1 MALNYQN
8 YASLGVNLNRQLSG
22 PLDISTVF
30 NSQVDLTY
38 YLTGGTGDKA
48 GVSEYWAS
56 LPATYPYAGQIVALA
71 TDAGVSVLVIKESAS
86 GFVTEPISAETAVD
100 GEVITYNADKE
111 LTLVG
116 FADAAAGARLQ
127 KTATGGVEWV
137 VPGSDGTMTDV
148 QVQQAINDLNRD
160 VTSLGTNLRAV
171 EDIVGK
177 QSTEEGVASSGL
189 IGRVEA
195 LETQDGVL
203 TSEIGTLKTSLTNV
217 YTKKQTDNAIAAA
230 IAAVDHLSREIV
242 ETLPENANANK
253 NVIYMV
259 RREGGI
265 GQDVYNEYMYIN
277 GAWEIIGDTSVD
289 LTDYAKKEDILV
301 KSVSSDFTV
310 TEAGQLTLNAAA
322 APEINGSNISNI
334 AIANVVGLQ
343 DALNSKVAAEEGKS
357 LISETLITKVE
368 NLAEIKSVSG
378 EFTLTNGELSVSAI
392 AAAKITGL
400 PAALA
405 EIETLKGAQSSY
417 VKSVS
422 VNGTALELSAEQGVN
437 IPVATD
443 SVLGVVKSAS
453 GDNKV
458 AVAADGT
465 MSVASVN
472 ITSLSQNEG
481 EWLEINGGGADLNTW
496 N

>member
-38 YLTGGTGDKA
+38 YLTGGTGNKT

-71 TDAGVSVLVIKESAS
+71 TDAGVSVLVIKESES
-86 GFVTEPISAETAVD
+86 GFITEPISAETAVD
-100 GEVITYNADKE
+100 GEVIIYNADKE
-111 LTLVG
+111 LTLAG
-116 FADAAAGARLQ
+116 YADATTGARLQ
-127 KTATGGVEWV
+127 KSATGVEWV
-137 VPGSDGTMTDV
+137 VPGSDGTMTEAE
-148 QVQQAINDLNRD
+148 VQQAISDLNRD
-160 VTSLGTNLRAV
+160 VTNLGGKLNAV

-177 QSTEEGVASSGL
+177 ESTGEGVPSAGL
-189 IGRVEA
+189 IARVEA
-195 LETQDGVL
+195 LEAQDGVL
-203 TSEIGTLKTSLTNV
+203 AGEIDALDAKLTNV
-217 YTKKQTDNAIAAA
+217 YTKTETNSAIAAA

-242 ETLPENANANK
+242 ETLPENAND

-259 RREGGI
+259 RREGGA

-277 GAWEIIGDTSVD
+277 GTWEIIGDTSVD
-289 LTDYAKKEDILV
+289 LTGYAKKEDILV

-310 TEAGQLTLNAAA
+310 TEDGQLTFNAAA
-322 APEINGSNISNI
+322 APEIDGSKISNI
-334 AIANVVGLQ
+334 AISNVTGLQ
-343 DALNSKVAAEEGKS
+343 DALNSKVTSEEGKS

-368 NLAEIKSVSG
+368 NLAEIKNVSG
-378 EFTLTNGELSVSAI
+378 EFTLTNGELSVNAI

-400 PAALA
+400 PAALT
-405 EIETLKGAQSSY
+405 EIENLKGAQSSY

-422 VNGTALELSAEQGVN
+422 VNGTVLELSGEQGVN
-437 IPVATD
+437 IPVATN

-458 AVAADGT
+458 TVATDGT
-465 MSVASVN
+465 MSVAAVN

-481 EWLEINGGGADLNTW
+481 EWLEINGGGADLNAW

>member
-38 YLTGGTGDKA
+38 YLTGGTGDKT

-116 FADAAAGARLQ
+116 FADAATGARLQ
-127 KTATGGVEWV
+127 KTATGVEWV
-137 VPGSDGTMTDV
+137 VPGSDGTMTDA

-160 VTSLGTNLRAV
+160 VTNLGTDLSDV
-171 EDIVGK
+171 KDIIGK
-177 QSTEEGVASSGL
+177 ESTGEGVASTGL
-189 IGRVEA
+189 IARVEA
-195 LETQDGVL
+195 LEAQDGVL
-203 TSEIGTLKTSLTNV
+203 AGEIDALETSLTNV
-217 YTKKQTDNAIAAA
+217 YTKTETDSAIAKA

-259 RREGGI
+259 RREDGT

-277 GAWEIIGDTSVD
+277 EAWEIIGDTSVD
-289 LTDYAKKEDILV
+289 LTGYAKTEDILV
-301 KSVSSDFTV
+301 KSVSPDFTV
-310 TEAGQLTLNAAA
+310 TEAGQLTLNANA
-322 APEINGSNISNI
+322 APEIDGSKISNI
-334 AIANVVGLQ
+334 AISNVVGLQ
-343 DALNSKVAAEEGKS
+343 TALDSKVAAEEGKS

-368 NLAEIKSVSG
+368 NLAEIKRVSG
-378 EFTLTNGELSVSAI
+378 EFALTDGELSVNAI
-392 AAAKITGL
+392 AADKITGL
-400 PAALA
+400 PAALT
-405 EIETLKGAQSSY
+405 EIENLKGAQSSY
-417 VKSVS
+417 VKSVAI
-422 VNGTALELSAEQGVN
+422 NGTALTLSAEQGVN

-458 AVAADGT
+458 TVAADGT

-472 ITSLSQNEG
+472 ITSLTQNEG
-481 EWLEINGGGADLNTW
+481 EWLELNGGGADLNSW

>member
-71 TDAGVSVLVIKESAS
+71 TDAGVSVLVIKEGAS

-116 FADAAAGARLQ
+116 FADAATGARLQ
-127 KTATGGVEWV
+127 KTATGVEWV

-160 VTSLGTNLRAV
+160 VTNLGKDLDAV
-171 EDIVGK
+171 ETIVGK
-177 QSTEEGVASSGL
+177 ESTGEGVASTGL
-189 IGRVEA
+189 IARVEA
-195 LETQDGVL
+195 LEAQDGVL
-203 TSEIGTLKTSLTNV
+203 AGEINALETGLSNV
-217 YTKKQTDNAIAAA
+217 YTKTETNSAIAAA

-242 ETLPENANANK
+242 EALPENANK

-259 RREGGI
+259 PREGGT

-289 LTDYAKKEDILV
+289 LTGYAKKEDILV

-310 TEAGQLTLNAAA
+310 TGDGQLTFKAGA

-334 AIANVVGLQ
+334 AISNVDGLEA
-343 DALNSKVAAEEGKS
+343 ALNSKVAAEEGKS
-357 LISETLITKVE
+357 LVSNTLITKLE
-368 NLAEIKSVSG
+368 NLAEIKSVST
-378 EFTLTNGELSVSAI
+378 EFTLTNGELSVNAI
-392 AAAKITGL
+392 AADKITGL
-400 PAALA
+400 PAALTD
-405 EIETLKGAQSSY
+405 IETLKGAQSSY
-417 VKSVS
+417 VKSVAI
-422 VNGTALELSAEQGVN
+422 NGTALTLSAEQGVN

-458 AVAADGT
+458 TVAADGT

>member
-38 YLTGGTGDKA
+38 YLTGGTGDKT

-71 TDAGVSVLVIKESAS
+71 TDAGVSVLVIKEGAS

-116 FADAAAGARLQ
+116 FADAATGARLQ
-127 KTATGGVEWV
+127 KTATGVEWV

-160 VTSLGTNLRAV
+160 VTNLGKDLDAV
-171 EDIVGK
+171 ETIVGK
-177 QSTEEGVASSGL
+177 ESTGEGVASTGL
-189 IGRVEA
+189 IARVEA
-195 LETQDGVL
+195 LEAQDGVL
-203 TSEIGTLKTSLTNV
+203 AGEIDALGTSLSNV
-217 YTKKQTDNAIAAA
+217 YTKTETNNAIAKA
-230 IAAVDHLSREIV
+230 IAEVDHLSREIV
-242 ETLPENANANK
+242 EILPENANA

-259 RREGGI
+259 RREGGT

-289 LTDYAKKEDILV
+289 LTGYAKTEDILV

-310 TEAGQLTLNAAA
+310 TGDGQLTFKAGA
-322 APEINGSNISNI
+322 APEIDGSNISNI
-334 AIANVVGLQ
+334 AISNVDGLEA
-343 DALNSKVAAEEGKS
+343 ALNSKVAAEEGKS
-357 LISETLITKVE
+357 LVSNTLITKLE
-368 NLAEIKSVSG
+368 NLAEIKSVSS

-400 PAALA
+400 PDALTD
-405 EIETLKGAQSSY
+405 IETLKGAQSSY
-417 VKSVS
+417 VKSVAI
-422 VNGTALELSAEQGVN
+422 NGTALTLSAEQGVN

-481 EWLEINGGGADLNTW
+481 EWLEINGGGADLNAW

>member
-38 YLTGGTGDKA
+38 YLTGGTGDKS

-71 TDAGVSVLVIKESAS
+71 TDAGVSVLVIKESES

-116 FADAAAGARLQ
+116 FANAATGARLQ
-127 KTATGGVEWV
+127 KTATGVAWV
-137 VPGSDGTMTDV
+137 SPTDGGGMTDEDV
-148 QVQQAINDLNRD
+148 KNSITRLTQD
-160 VTSLGTNLRAV
+160 VTDLGTNLGAV
-171 EDIVGK
+171 KETIGEK
-177 QSTEEGVASSGL
+177 STVEGVASTGL

-195 LETQDGVL
+195 LEAQDGVL
-203 TSEIGTLKTSLTNV
+203 AGEIDALETSLTNV
-217 YTKKQTDNAIAAA
+217 YTKTETDSAIATA

-242 ETLPENANANK
+242 ETLPENANEK
-253 NVIYMV
+253 VIYMV
-259 RREGGI
+259 LRGGGT

-289 LTDYAKKEDILV
+289 LTGYAKTEDILV

-310 TEAGQLTLNAAA
+310 TGDGQLTLNAAA
-322 APEINGSNISNI
+322 APEIDGSKISNI
-334 AIANVVGLQ
+334 AISNVVGLQ
-343 DALNSKVAAEEGKS
+343 TALDSKVAAEEGKS

-368 NLAEIKSVSG
+368 NLEEIKSVST

-392 AAAKITGL
+392 AADKITDL

-405 EIETLKGAQSSY
+405 DIATLKGAQSSY

-422 VNGTALELSAEQGVN
+422 VNGTALELSGEQGIN

-458 AVAADGT
+458 AVATDGT
-465 MSVASVN
+465 MSVTSVN

-481 EWLEINGGGADLNTW
+481 EWLEINGGGANLNAW

>member
-38 YLTGGTGDKA
+38 YLTGGTGDKT
-48 GVSEYWAS
+48 GVSEYWTS

-71 TDAGVSVLVIKESAS
+71 TDAGVSVLVIKEGAS

-116 FADAAAGARLQ
+116 FADAATGARLQ
-127 KTATGGVEWV
+127 KTATGIEWV
-137 VPGSDGTMTDV
+137 APGSGGTMTDEDV
-148 QVQQAINDLNRD
+148 KNSITRLTQD
-160 VTSLGTNLRAV
+160 VTNLGTNLDAV

-177 QSTEEGVASSGL
+177 KSTGEGVASTGL
-189 IGRVEA
+189 IGSVEA
-195 LETQDGVL
+195 LEAQDGVL
-203 TSEIGTLKTSLTNV
+203 AGEINALETGLSNV
-217 YTKKQTDNAIAAA
+217 YTKKDTDNAIAAA

-242 ETLPENANANK
+242 EALPENANE

-259 RREGGI
+259 RREGGT

-277 GAWEIIGDTSVD
+277 GTWEIIGDTSVD
-289 LTDYAKKEDILV
+289 LTDYAKTEDILV
-301 KSVSSDFTV
+301 KSVSADFTV
-310 TEAGQLTLNAAA
+310 TEVGQLTLKADA
-322 APEINGSNISNI
+322 APKIDGSNISNI
-334 AIANVVGLQ
+334 AISNVVDLQ
-343 DALNSKVAAEEGKS
+343 TALDSKVAAEEGKS

-378 EFTLTNGELSVSAI
+378 EFTLTNGELGVNAI
-392 AAAKITGL
+392 AADKITGL
-400 PAALA
+400 PAALTD
-405 EIETLKGAQSSY
+405 IEDLKGAQSSY

-422 VNGTALELSAEQGVN
+422 VNGTALEPSAEQGVN

-458 AVAADGT
+458 AVATDGT
-465 MSVASVN
+465 MSVATVN

-481 EWLEINGGGADLNTW
+481 EWLEINGGGADLNAW

>member
-100 GEVITYNADKE
+100 GKVIAYNADKE

-116 FADAAAGARLQ
+116 FADAATGARLQ
-127 KTATGGVEWV
+127 KSATGVEWV
-137 VPGSDGTMTDV
+137 VPGSDGTMTDAE
-148 QVQQAINDLNRD
+148 VQQAINDLTQD
-160 VTSLGTNLRAV
+160 VTNLGTNLDAV
-171 EDIVGK
+171 E
-177 QSTEEGVASSGL
+177 
-189 IGRVEA
+189 
-195 LETQDGVL
+195 
-203 TSEIGTLKTSLTNV
+203 TSLTNV
-217 YTKKQTDNAIAAA
+217 YTKTETDSAIATA

-259 RREGGI
+259 RREDGT

-289 LTDYAKKEDILV
+289 LTGYAKTEDILV

-310 TEAGQLTLNAAA
+310 TGDGQLTFKAGA
-322 APEINGSNISNI
+322 APEINGSKISNI
-334 AIANVVGLQ
+334 AISNVTGLQ
-343 DALNSKVAAEEGKS
+343 TALNSKVAAEEGKS
-357 LISETLITKVE
+357 LVSNTLITKLE
-368 NLAEIKSVSG
+368 NLAEIKRVSG
-378 EFTLTNGELSVSAI
+378 EFALTDGELSVNAI
-392 AAAKITGL
+392 AADKITGL
-400 PAALA
+400 PAALTD
-405 EIETLKGAQSSY
+405 IETLKGAQSSY
-417 VKSVS
+417 VKSVAI
-422 VNGTALELSAEQGVN
+422 NGTALTLSAEQGIN

-472 ITSLSQNEG
+472 ITSLNQNEG
-481 EWLEINGGGADLNTW
+481 EWLEINGGGADLNAW

>member
-100 GEVITYNADKE
+100 GKVIAYNADKE

-116 FADAAAGARLQ
+116 FANAATGARLQ
-127 KTATGGVEWV
+127 KSATGVEWV
-137 VPGSDGTMTDV
+137 VPGSDGTMTDAE
-148 QVQQAINDLNRD
+148 VQQAINDLTQD
-160 VTSLGTNLRAV
+160 VTNLGTNLDAV
-171 EDIVGK
+171 E
-177 QSTEEGVASSGL
+177 
-189 IGRVEA
+189 
-195 LETQDGVL
+195 
-203 TSEIGTLKTSLTNV
+203 TSLTNV
-217 YTKKQTDNAIAAA
+217 YTKTETDSAIATA

-259 RREGGI
+259 RREDGT

-289 LTDYAKKEDILV
+289 LTGYAKTEDILV

-310 TEAGQLTLNAAA
+310 TGDGQLTFKAGA
-322 APEINGSNISNI
+322 APEIDGSKISNI
-334 AIANVVGLQ
+334 AISNVAGLQ

-357 LISETLITKVE
+357 LVSNTLITKLG

-378 EFTLTNGELSVSAI
+378 EFALTDGELSVNAI

-400 PAALA
+400 PAALTD
-405 EIETLKGAQSSY
+405 IETLKGAQSSY
-417 VKSVS
+417 VKSVAI
-422 VNGTALELSAEQGVN
+422 NGTALTLSAEQGVN

-458 AVAADGT
+458 NVAADGT

-481 EWLEINGGGADLNTW
+481 EWLEINGGGADLSTW

>member
-38 YLTGGTGDKA
+38 YLTGGTGDKT

-71 TDAGVSVLVIKESAS
+71 TDAGVSVLVIKEGAS

-116 FADAAAGARLQ
+116 FADAATGARLQ
-127 KTATGGVEWV
+127 KTATGVEWV

-160 VTSLGTNLRAV
+160 VTNLGKDLDAV
-171 EDIVGK
+171 ETIVGK
-177 QSTEEGVASSGL
+177 ESTGEGVASTGL
-189 IGRVEA
+189 IARVEA
-195 LETQDGVL
+195 LEAQDGVL
-203 TSEIGTLKTSLTNV
+203 AGEINALETGLSNV
-217 YTKKQTDNAIAAA
+217 YTKTETNSAIAAA
-230 IAAVDHLSREIV
+230 IAAVDHLSRKIV
-242 ETLPENANANK
+242 GTLPENANE

-259 RREGGI
+259 LREGGT

-289 LTDYAKKEDILV
+289 LTGYAKTEDILV
-301 KSVSSDFTV
+301 KSVSADFTV
-310 TEAGQLTLNAAA
+310 TEVGQLTLNADA
-322 APEINGSNISNI
+322 APEINGSKISNI
-334 AIANVVGLQ
+334 AISNVVGLQ
-343 DALNSKVAAEEGKS
+343 AALNSKVAAEEGKS

-378 EFTLTNGELSVSAI
+378 EFTLTNGELSVNAI
-392 AAAKITGL
+392 AADKITGL
-400 PAALA
+400 PAALT
-405 EIETLKGAQSSY
+405 EIENLKGAQSSY
-417 VKSVS
+417 VKSVAI
-422 VNGTALELSAEQGVN
+422 NGTALTLSAEQGVN

-481 EWLEINGGGADLNTW
+481 EWLEINGGGADLSTW

>member
-100 GEVITYNADKE
+100 GKVITYNADKE

-116 FADAAAGARLQ
+116 FAGAATGARLQ
-127 KTATGGVEWV
+127 KSATGVEWV
-137 VPGSDGTMTDV
+137 VPGSDGTMTEAE
-148 QVQQAINDLNRD
+148 VQQAINDLNRD
-160 VTSLGTNLRAV
+160 VTNLGKDLDAV
-171 EDIVGK
+171 EEIVGK
-177 QSTEEGVASSGL
+177 KSTGEGVASTGL
-189 IGRVEA
+189 IRRVEA

-203 TSEIGTLKTSLTNV
+203 AGEIDALETSLTNV
-217 YTKKQTDNAIAAA
+217 YTKTETDSAIAAA

-242 ETLPENANANK
+242 ETLPENANANR

-259 RREGGI
+259 RREDGT

-289 LTDYAKKEDILV
+289 LTGYAKTEDILV

-310 TEAGQLTLNAAA
+310 TGDGQLTFKAGA

-334 AIANVVGLQ
+334 AITNVVGLQ

-357 LISETLITKVE
+357 LVSNTLITKLG

-378 EFTLTNGELSVSAI
+378 EFALTDGELSVNAI

-405 EIETLKGAQSSY
+405 DVETLKGAQSSY

-422 VNGTALELSAEQGVN
+422 VNGTALELSGEQGVN

-443 SVLGVVKSAS
+443 SVLGVVKSTS

-481 EWLEINGGGADLNTW
+481 EWLEINGGGADLTAW

>member
-38 YLTGGTGDKA
+38 YLTGGTGDKT
-48 GVSEYWAS
+48 GVSEYWTS

-116 FADAAAGARLQ
+116 YAEAATGARLQ
-127 KTATGGVEWV
+127 KTATGVKWV
-137 VPGSDGTMTDV
+137 VPGSDGTMTDAE
-148 QVQQAINDLNRD
+148 VQQAINDLNRD
-160 VTSLGTNLRAV
+160 VTNLGTNLDAV
-171 EDIVGK
+171 EKIVGK
-177 QSTEEGVASSGL
+177 ESTGEGVASTGL
-189 IGRVEA
+189 IARVEA
-195 LETQDGVL
+195 LEAQDGVL
-203 TSEIGTLKTSLTNV
+203 AGEIDALETSLTNV
-217 YTKKQTDNAIAAA
+217 YTKTETDSAIATA

-242 ETLPENANANK
+242 ETLPENANE

-259 RREGGI
+259 RREGGA

-277 GAWEIIGDTSVD
+277 GTWETIGDTSVD
-289 LTDYAKKEDILV
+289 LTGYAKKEDILV
-301 KSVSSDFTV
+301 KSVSPDFTV
-310 TEAGQLTLNAAA
+310 TEAGQLTLKADA

-334 AIANVVGLQ
+334 AITNVVGLQ

-357 LISETLITKVE
+357 LVSNTLITKLG

-378 EFTLTNGELSVSAI
+378 EFALTDGELSVNAI

-400 PAALA
+400 PAALTD
-405 EIETLKGAQSSY
+405 IETLKGAQSSY
-417 VKSVS
+417 VKSVAI
-422 VNGTALELSAEQGVN
+422 NGTALTLSAEQGVN

-458 AVAADGT
+458 NVAADGT

-481 EWLEINGGGADLNTW
+481 EWLEINGGGADLSTW

>member
-38 YLTGGTGDKA
+38 YLTGGTGDKT
-48 GVSEYWAS
+48 GVSEYWTS

-116 FADAAAGARLQ
+116 FADAATGARLQ
-127 KTATGGVEWV
+127 KTTNGVAWV
-137 VPGSDGTMTDV
+137 VPGSDGTMTDAE
-148 QVQQAINDLNRD
+148 VQQAINDLTQD
-160 VTSLGTNLRAV
+160 VTNLGTNLGAV
-171 EDIVGK
+171 EEIVGK
-177 QSTEEGVASSGL
+177 ESTGEGVASTGL
-189 IGRVEA
+189 IARVEA
-195 LETQDGVL
+195 LEAQDGVL
-203 TSEIGTLKTSLTNV
+203 AGEIGTLKTGLDNV
-217 YTKKQTDNAIAAA
+217 YTKTETDSAIATA

-242 ETLPENANANK
+242 EALPETANE

-259 RREGGI
+259 RREGGT

-277 GAWEIIGDTSVD
+277 EAWEIIGDTSVD
-289 LTDYAKKEDILV
+289 LTGYAKTEDILV

-310 TEAGQLTLNAAA
+310 TEDGQLTFKAGA
-322 APEINGSNISNI
+322 APEIDGSKISNI
-334 AIANVVGLQ
+334 AISNVTGLQ
-343 DALNSKVAAEEGKS
+343 TALNSKLAAEEGKS
-357 LISETLITKVE
+357 LVSNTLITKLE
-368 NLAEIKSVSG
+368 NLAEIKRVSG
-378 EFTLTNGELSVSAI
+378 EFALTDGELSVNAI

-400 PAALA
+400 PAALT
-405 EIETLKGAQSSY
+405 EIENLKGAQSSY

-422 VNGTALELSAEQGVN
+422 VNGTALEPSAEQGVN

-443 SVLGVVKSAS
+443 SVFGVVKSAS

-458 AVAADGT
+458 VVATDGT

-481 EWLEINGGGADLNTW
+481 EWLEINGGGADLNAW

>member
-86 GFVTEPISAETAVD
+86 GFITEPISAETAVD

-116 FADAAAGARLQ
+116 FANAATGARLQ
-127 KTATGGVEWV
+127 KTATGVEWV
-137 VPGSDGTMTDV
+137 VPGSDGTMTEAE
-148 QVQQAINDLNRD
+148 VQQAINDLNRD
-160 VTSLGTNLRAV
+160 VTNLGGKLNAV
-171 EDIVGK
+171 EEIVGK
-177 QSTEEGVASSGL
+177 ESTGEGVASTGL
-189 IGRVEA
+189 IARVEA
-195 LETQDGVL
+195 LEAQDGVL
-203 TSEIGTLKTSLTNV
+203 AGEIDALETSLTNV
-217 YTKKQTDNAIAAA
+217 YTKTETDSAIATA

-242 ETLPENANANK
+242 EALPENANA

-259 RREGGI
+259 RREDGT

-289 LTDYAKKEDILV
+289 LTDYARKEDILV
-301 KSVSSDFTV
+301 KSVSPDFTV
-310 TEAGQLTLNAAA
+310 TEAGQLTLNAGA

-343 DALNSKVAAEEGKS
+343 DALNSKVTSEEGKS
-357 LISETLITKVE
+357 LVSNTLITKLG
-368 NLAEIKSVSG
+368 NLAEIKSVSS
-378 EFTLTNGELSVSAI
+378 EFALTDGELSVNAI
-392 AAAKITGL
+392 AADKITGL

-405 EIETLKGAQSSY
+405 DIATLKGAQSSY

-422 VNGTALELSAEQGVN
+422 VNGTALELSGEQGVN
-437 IPVATD
+437 IPVATN

-458 AVAADGT
+458 AVATDGT
-465 MSVASVN
+465 MSVATVN

-481 EWLEINGGGADLNTW
+481 EWLEINGGGADLSAW

>member
-116 FADAAAGARLQ
+116 FAEAATGARLQ
-127 KTATGGVEWV
+127 KTATGVEWV
-137 VPGSDGTMTDV
+137 VPGSDGTMTEAE
-148 QVQQAINDLNRD
+148 VQQAINDLNRD
-160 VTSLGTNLRAV
+160 VTNLGGKLNAV
-171 EDIVGK
+171 EEIVGK
-177 QSTEEGVASSGL
+177 KSTGEGVASTGL
-189 IGRVEA
+189 IARVET
-195 LETQDGVL
+195 LEAQDGVL
-203 TSEIGTLKTSLTNV
+203 AGEIGALDAKLTNV
-217 YTKKQTDNAIAAA
+217 YTKTETNSAIAAA
-230 IAAVDHLSREIV
+230 IATVDHLSREIV
-242 ETLPENANANK
+242 GTLPENAND

-259 RREGGI
+259 RREGGT

-289 LTDYAKKEDILV
+289 LTGYAKTEDILV

-310 TEAGQLTLNAAA
+310 TEDGQLTFKAGA

-334 AIANVVGLQ
+334 AISNVVGLQ
-343 DALNSKVAAEEGKS
+343 TALDSKVAAEEGKS

-392 AAAKITGL
+392 AADKITGL
-400 PAALA
+400 PAALTD
-405 EIETLKGAQSSY
+405 IETLKGAQSSY
-417 VKSVS
+417 VKSVAI
-422 VNGTALELSAEQGVN
+422 NGTALTLSAEQGVN

-458 AVAADGT
+458 VVATDGT
-465 MSVASVN
+465 MSVASIN

-481 EWLEINGGGADLNTW
+481 EWLEINGGGADLNAW

>member
-38 YLTGGTGDKA
+38 YLTGGTGDKT
-48 GVSEYWAS
+48 GVSEYWTS

-86 GFVTEPISAETAVD
+86 GFITEPISAETAVD

-116 FADAAAGARLQ
+116 FADAATGARLQ
-127 KTATGGVEWV
+127 KTATGVEWV
-137 VPGSDGTMTDV
+137 VPGSDGAMTEEE
-148 QVQQAINDLNRD
+148 VQQAIETLTRD
-160 VTSLGTNLRAV
+160 VTDLGKNLEAV
-171 EDIVGK
+171 ESIIGEK
-177 QSTEEGVASSGL
+177 SSEEGVTSTGL
-189 IGRVEA
+189 IGQVEA
-195 LETQDGVL
+195 LEAQDGIL
-203 TSEIGTLKTSLTNV
+203 AGEIDALEENFGKV
-217 YTKKQTDNAIAAA
+217 YTKEETDSAIAAA
-230 IAAVDHLSREIV
+230 IAEVDHLKREIV
-242 ETLPENANANK
+242 EALPETAKENI
-253 NVIYMV
+253 IYMV
-259 RREGGI
+259 LREGGA

-310 TEAGQLTLNAAA
+310 TEDGQLTLKTDA
-322 APEINGSNISNI
+322 APEIDGSNISNI
-334 AIANVVGLQ
+334 AISNVVGLQ
-343 DALNSKVAAEEGKS
+343 TALDSKVAAEEGKS

-368 NLAEIKSVSG
+368 NLAEIKSVNG
-378 EFTLTNGELSVSAI
+378 EFALNDGELSINEI
-392 AAAKITGL
+392 AADKITGL
-400 PAALA
+400 PAALTD
-405 EIETLKGAQSSY
+405 IETLKDAQSNY
-417 VKSVS
+417 VKSVAI
-422 VNGTALELSAEQGVN
+422 NGTALTLSAEQGVN

-481 EWLEINGGGADLNTW
+481 EWLELNGGGADLNAW
-496 N
+496 D

>member
-116 FADAAAGARLQ
+116 FANAATGARLQ
-127 KTATGGVEWV
+127 KTATGVEWV
-137 VPGSDGTMTDV
+137 VPGSDGTMTEAE
-148 QVQQAINDLNRD
+148 VQQAINDLNRD
-160 VTSLGTNLRAV
+160 VTNLGGKLNTV
-171 EDIVGK
+171 EEIVGK
-177 QSTEEGVASSGL
+177 KSTGEGIASTGL
-189 IGRVEA
+189 IARVEA
-195 LETQDGVL
+195 LEAQDGVL
-203 TSEIGTLKTSLTNV
+203 AGEIDALKTGV
-217 YTKKQTDNAIAAA
+217 YTKTETDTAIAAA

-242 ETLPENANANK
+242 ETLPENASEK
-253 NVIYMV
+253 VIYMV
-259 RREGGI
+259 RREDGT

-277 GAWEIIGDTSVD
+277 GVWEIIGDTSVD
-289 LTDYAKKEDILV
+289 LTGYAKTEDILV

-357 LISETLITKVE
+357 LVSNTLITKLG

-378 EFTLTNGELSVSAI
+378 EFALTDGELSVNAI
-392 AAAKITGL
+392 AADKITDL
-400 PAALA
+400 PAALTD
-405 EIETLKGAQSSY
+405 IEALKGAQSSY
-417 VKSVS
+417 VKSVAI
-422 VNGTALELSAEQGVN
+422 NGTALTLSAEQGVN
-437 IPVATD
+437 IPVATN

-458 AVAADGT
+458 AVATDGT
-465 MSVASVN
+465 MSVATVN

-481 EWLEINGGGADLNTW
+481 EWLEINGGGADLNAW

>member
-38 YLTGGTGDKA
+38 YLTGGTGDKT
-48 GVSEYWAS
+48 GVSEYWTS

-71 TDAGVSVLVIKESAS
+71 TDAGVSVLVIKENAS
-86 GFVTEPISAETAVD
+86 GFITEPISAETAVD

-116 FADAAAGARLQ
+116 FADAATGARLQ
-127 KTATGGVEWV
+127 KSATGVEWV
-137 VPGSDGTMTDV
+137 VPGSDGTMTEAE
-148 QVQQAINDLNRD
+148 VQQAINNLNRN
-160 VTSLGTNLRAV
+160 VTNLGSNLNAV
-171 EDIVGK
+171 KDIVGEK
-177 QSTEEGVASSGL
+177 STEEGVTSSGL

-203 TSEIGTLKTSLTNV
+203 AGEIDALETSLSNV
-217 YTKKQTDNAIAAA
+217 YTKKDTDNAIAAA

-242 ETLPENANANK
+242 ETLPENANE

-259 RREGGI
+259 RREGGTD
-265 GQDVYNEYMYIN
+265 QDVYNEYMYIN

-289 LTDYAKKEDILV
+289 LTGYAKTEDILV

-310 TEAGQLTLNAAA
+310 TGDGQLTFKAGA
-322 APEINGSNISNI
+322 APEINGSNISDI
-334 AIANVVGLQ
+334 AISNVDGLEA
-343 DALNSKVAAEEGKS
+343 ALNSKVAAEEGKS
-357 LISETLITKVE
+357 LVSNTLITKLE

-378 EFTLTNGELSVSAI
+378 EFTLTNGELSVNAI
-392 AAAKITGL
+392 AADKITGL
-400 PAALA
+400 PDALTDIA
-405 EIETLKGAQSSY
+405 TLKGAQSSY
-417 VKSVS
+417 VKSVAI
-422 VNGTALELSAEQGVN
+422 NGTALTLSAEQGVN

-481 EWLEINGGGADLNTW
+481 EWLEINGGGADLNAW

>member
-111 LTLVG
+111 LTLAG
-116 FADAAAGARLQ
+116 FAEAATGARLQ
-127 KTATGGVEWV
+127 KTATGVEWV
-137 VPGSDGTMTDV
+137 VPGSDGTMTEAE
-148 QVQQAINDLNRD
+148 VQQAISDLNRD
-160 VTSLGTNLRAV
+160 VTNLGKDLDAV
-171 EDIVGK
+171 EAIVGK
-177 QSTEEGVASSGL
+177 ESTGEGVASTGL
-189 IGRVEA
+189 IARVEA
-195 LETQDGVL
+195 LEAQDGVL
-203 TSEIGTLKTSLTNV
+203 AGEIGALETSLSNV
-217 YTKKQTDNAIAAA
+217 YTKTETNNAIAKA
-230 IAAVDHLSREIV
+230 IAEVDHLSREIV
-242 ETLPENANANK
+242 ETLPENANAN
-253 NVIYMV
+253 VIYMV
-259 RREGGI
+259 LRGGGT

-310 TEAGQLTLNAAA
+310 TGAGQLTLKADA

-343 DALNSKVAAEEGKS
+343 DALNSKVTSEEGKS
-357 LISETLITKVE
+357 LVSNTLITKLG
-368 NLAEIKSVSG
+368 NLAEIKSVST
-378 EFTLTNGELSVSAI
+378 EFTLTDGELSVNAI
-392 AAAKITGL
+392 AADKITGL
-400 PAALA
+400 PAALT
-405 EIETLKGAQSSY
+405 EIENLKGAQSSY
-417 VKSVS
+417 VKSVAI
-422 VNGTALELSAEQGVN
+422 NGTALTLSAEQGVN

-472 ITSLSQNEG
+472 ITSLNQNEG
-481 EWLEINGGGADLNTW
+481 EWLEINGGGANLSAW

>member
-71 TDAGVSVLVIKESAS
+71 TDAGVSVLVIKESES
-86 GFVTEPISAETAVD
+86 GFITEPISAETAVD

-116 FADAAAGARLQ
+116 FADAATGARLQ
-127 KTATGGVEWV
+127 KTATGVAWV
-137 VPGSDGTMTDV
+137 VPGSDGTMTDTE
-148 QVQQAINDLNRD
+148 VQQAINDLTND
-160 VTSLGTNLRAV
+160 VSNLGTNLDAV
-171 EDIVGK
+171 KGIVGEK
-177 QSTEEGVASSGL
+177 STEEGVASTGL
-189 IGRVEA
+189 IGSVEA
-195 LETQDGVL
+195 LEAQDGVL
-203 TSEIGTLKTSLTNV
+203 AGEIDALETSLSNV
-217 YTKKQTDNAIAAA
+217 YTKQETNSAIATAIAAA
-230 IAAVDHLSREIV
+230 GHLSREIV
-242 ETLPENANANK
+242 EALPENANE

-259 RREGGI
+259 LRGGGT

-301 KSVSSDFTV
+301 KSVSPDFTV
-310 TEAGQLTLNAAA
+310 TEAGQLTLNADA
-322 APEINGSNISNI
+322 APEIDGSKISNI
-334 AIANVVGLQ
+334 AISNVTGLQ
-343 DALNSKVAAEEGKS
+343 TALDSKVAAEEGKS

-368 NLAEIKSVSG
+368 NLAEIKRVSG
-378 EFTLTNGELSVSAI
+378 EFVLTDGELSVNAI
-392 AAAKITGL
+392 AADKITGL
-400 PAALA
+400 PAALTDIA
-405 EIETLKGAQSSY
+405 TLKGAQSSY
-417 VKSVS
+417 VKSVAI
-422 VNGTALELSAEQGVN
+422 NGTALTLSAEQGVN

-481 EWLEINGGGADLNTW
+481 EWLEINGGGADLNAW

>member
-127 KTATGGVEWV
+127 KTATGVAWV
-137 VPGSDGTMTDV
+137 VPGSDGTMTDKE
-148 QVQQAINDLNRD
+148 VQQAINDLTQD
-160 VTSLGTNLRAV
+160 VTNLGTNLGAV
-171 EDIVGK
+171 ER
-177 QSTEEGVASSGL
+177 S
-189 IGRVEA
+189 VEA
-195 LETQDGVL
+195 LEAQDGVL
-203 TSEIGTLKTSLTNV
+203 AGEIDALETSLSNV
-217 YTKKQTDNAIAAA
+217 YTKTETNSAIATA

-242 ETLPENANANK
+242 EALPETANE

-259 RREGGI
+259 RREGGT

-310 TEAGQLTLNAAA
+310 TEVGQLTLKADA

-334 AIANVVGLQ
+334 AISNVVDLQ
-343 DALNSKVAAEEGKS
+343 TALDSKVAAEEGKS

-368 NLAEIKSVSG
+368 NLAEIKNVSG
-378 EFTLTNGELSVSAI
+378 EFTLTNGELSVNAI
-392 AAAKITGL
+392 AADKITGL
-400 PAALA
+400 PAALTD
-405 EIETLKGAQSSY
+405 IENLKGAQSSY
-417 VKSVS
+417 VKSVAI
-422 VNGTALELSAEQGVN
+422 NGTALTLSAEQGVN

-443 SVLGVVKSAS
+443 SVLGVIKSAS

-481 EWLEINGGGADLNTW
+481 EWLEINGGGANLNAW

>member
-38 YLTGGTGDKA
+38 YLTGGTGDKT

-116 FADAAAGARLQ
+116 FADAATGARLQ
-127 KTATGGVEWV
+127 KTATGVEWV
-137 VPGSDGTMTDV
+137 VPGSDGTMTEAE
-148 QVQQAINDLNRD
+148 VQQAINGLTQD
-160 VTSLGTNLRAV
+160 VTNLGKDLDAV
-171 EDIVGK
+171 E
-177 QSTEEGVASSGL
+177 
-189 IGRVEA
+189 
-195 LETQDGVL
+195 
-203 TSEIGTLKTSLTNV
+203 TSLLNV
-217 YTKKQTDNAIAAA
+217 YTKTETDNAIAAA
-230 IAAVDHLSREIV
+230 IAAADHLSREIV
-242 ETLPENANANK
+242 EALPENAND

-259 RREGGI
+259 RRKGGT

-289 LTDYAKKEDILV
+289 LTGYAKTEDILV

-322 APEINGSNISNI
+322 APEIDGSKISNI
-334 AIANVVGLQ
+334 AISNVVGLQ
-343 DALNSKVAAEEGKS
+343 TALDSKVAAEEGKS

-368 NLAEIKSVSG
+368 NLAEIKNVSG
-378 EFTLTNGELSVSAI
+378 EFTLTNGELSVNAI
-392 AAAKITGL
+392 AANKITGL
-400 PAALA
+400 PAALTD
-405 EIETLKGAQSSY
+405 IETLKGAQSSY

-443 SVLGVVKSAS
+443 SVFGVVKSAS

-472 ITSLSQNEG
+472 ITSLNQNEG
-481 EWLEINGGGADLNTW
+481 EWLEINGGGADLSAW

>member
-116 FADAAAGARLQ
+116 FADAATGARLQ
-127 KTATGGVEWV
+127 KTATGVEWV

-160 VTSLGTNLRAV
+160 VTNLGKGLEAV
-171 EDIVGK
+171 ETIVGK
-177 QSTEEGVASSGL
+177 KSTEEGVASTGL

-195 LETQDGVL
+195 LEAQDGVL
-203 TSEIGTLKTSLTNV
+203 AGEIGTLKTDLLNV
-217 YTKKQTDNAIAAA
+217 YTKTETDSAIAAA
-230 IAAVDHLSREIV
+230 IVAVDHLSREIV
-242 ETLPENANANK
+242 ETLPENANAN
-253 NVIYMV
+253 VIYMV
-259 RREGGI
+259 RREGGT

-289 LTDYAKKEDILV
+289 LTSYAKKEDILV
-301 KSVSSDFTV
+301 KSVSLDFTV
-310 TEAGQLTLNAAA
+310 TEAGQLTLKADA

-357 LISETLITKVE
+357 LVSNTLITKLG
-368 NLAEIKSVSG
+368 NLAEIKNVSG
-378 EFTLTNGELSVSAI
+378 EFTLTNGELSVNAI
-392 AAAKITGL
+392 AADKITGL
-400 PAALA
+400 PAALT
-405 EIETLKGAQSSY
+405 EIETLKDAQSSY
-417 VKSVS
+417 VKSVAI
-422 VNGTALELSAEQGVN
+422 NGTALTLSAEQGVN

>member
-38 YLTGGTGDKA
+38 YLTGGTGDKT

-86 GFVTEPISAETAVD
+86 GFITEPISAETAVD

-116 FADAAAGARLQ
+116 FANAATGARLQ
-127 KTATGGVEWV
+127 KTATGVEWV
-137 VPGSDGTMTDV
+137 VPGSDGTMTEAE
-148 QVQQAINDLNRD
+148 VQQAINDLNRD
-160 VTSLGTNLRAV
+160 VTNLGGKLNAV
-171 EDIVGK
+171 EEIVGK
-177 QSTEEGVASSGL
+177 ESTGEGVASTGL

-195 LETQDGVL
+195 LEAQDGVL
-203 TSEIGTLKTSLTNV
+203 AGEIDALETSLTNV
-217 YTKKQTDNAIAAA
+217 YTKTETDNAIAAA

-242 ETLPENANANK
+242 GTLPENANE

-259 RREGGI
+259 RREDGT

-289 LTDYAKKEDILV
+289 LTGYAKTEDILV
-301 KSVSSDFTV
+301 KSVSADFTV

-334 AIANVVGLQ
+334 AITNVVGLQ
-343 DALNSKVAAEEGKS
+343 AALDSKVAAEEGKS
-357 LISETLITKVE
+357 LVSNTLITKLG
-368 NLAEIKSVSG
+368 NLAEIKSVSS
-378 EFTLTNGELSVSAI
+378 EFALTDGELSVNAI
-392 AAAKITGL
+392 AADKITGL

-405 EIETLKGAQSSY
+405 DIETLKGAQSSY

-481 EWLEINGGGADLNTW
+481 EWLEINGGGADLNAW

>member
-38 YLTGGTGDKA
+38 YLTGGTGDKT
-48 GVSEYWAS
+48 GVSEYWTS

-71 TDAGVSVLVIKESAS
+71 TDAGVSVLVIKESES

-116 FADAAAGARLQ
+116 FADATIGARLQ
-127 KTATGGVEWV
+127 KTANGVAWV
-137 VPGSDGTMTDV
+137 APGSGGTMTEAEV
-148 QVQQAINDLNRD
+148 QEAINGL
-160 VTSLGTNLRAV
+160 TQGLGAV
-171 EDIVGK
+171 EAIVGK
-177 QSTEEGVASSGL
+177 ESTGEGVASTGL
-189 IGRVEA
+189 IARVEA
-195 LETQDGVL
+195 LEAQDGVL
-203 TSEIGTLKTSLTNV
+203 AGEIDALETSLSNV
-217 YTKKQTDNAIAAA
+217 YTKTETNNAIAKA
-230 IAAVDHLSREIV
+230 IAEVDHLSREIV
-242 ETLPENANANK
+242 ETLPENANAN
-253 NVIYMV
+253 VIYMV
-259 RREGGI
+259 RREGRT

-277 GAWEIIGDTSVD
+277 GTWEIIGDTSVD
-289 LTDYAKKEDILV
+289 LTGYAKKEDIVV

-334 AIANVVGLQ
+334 AISNVTGLQ
-343 DALNSKVAAEEGKS
+343 TALDSKVAAEGGKS

-368 NLAEIKSVSG
+368 NLAEIKRVSG
-378 EFTLTNGELSVSAI
+378 EFTLTDGELSVNTI
-392 AAAKITGL
+392 AADKITGL

-405 EIETLKGAQSSY
+405 DVATLKAAQSSY
-417 VKSVS
+417 VKSVAI
-422 VNGTALELSAEQGVN
+422 NGTALTLSAEQGVN

-481 EWLEINGGGADLNTW
+481 EWLEINGGGADLNAW

>member
-71 TDAGVSVLVIKESAS
+71 TDAGVSVLVIKESES

-111 LTLVG
+111 LTLAG
-116 FADAAAGARLQ
+116 YADAAIGARLQ
-127 KTATGGVEWV
+127 KTTNGVAWV
-137 VPGSDGTMTDV
+137 APGSGGTMTEAEV
-148 QVQQAINDLNRD
+148 QEAINGL
-160 VTSLGTNLRAV
+160 TQGLGAV
-171 EDIVGK
+171 EAIVGK
-177 QSTEEGVASSGL
+177 ESTGEGVASTGL
-189 IGRVEA
+189 IARVEA
-195 LETQDGVL
+195 LEAQDGVL
-203 TSEIGTLKTSLTNV
+203 TGEIDALETSLTNV
-217 YTKKQTDNAIAAA
+217 YTKTETDSAIATA

-242 ETLPENANANK
+242 ETLPENASEK
-253 NVIYMV
+253 VIYMV
-259 RREGGI
+259 RREDGT

-289 LTDYAKKEDILV
+289 LTGYAKTEDILV
-301 KSVSSDFTV
+301 KSVSPDFTV
-310 TEAGQLTLNAAA
+310 TGDGQLTLKADA
-322 APEINGSNISNI
+322 APEINGSNISDI
-334 AIANVVGLQ
+334 AITNVVGLQ

-357 LISETLITKVE
+357 LVSNTLITKLG

-378 EFTLTNGELSVSAI
+378 EFALTDGELSVNAI
-392 AAAKITGL
+392 AADKITGL
-400 PAALA
+400 PAALTD
-405 EIETLKGAQSSY
+405 IENLKGAQSSY
-417 VKSVS
+417 VKSVAI
-422 VNGTALELSAEQGVN
+422 NGTALTLSAEQGVN

-481 EWLEINGGGADLNTW
+481 EWLEINGGGANLNAW

>member
-100 GEVITYNADKE
+100 GKVIAYNADKE

-116 FADAAAGARLQ
+116 FADAATGARLQ
-127 KTATGGVEWV
+127 KTATGIEWV
-137 VPGSDGTMTDV
+137 APGSGGTMTDEDV
-148 QVQQAINDLNRD
+148 KNSITRLTQD
-160 VTSLGTNLRAV
+160 VTDLGANLGAV
-171 EDIVGK
+171 EEIVGK
-177 QSTEEGVASSGL
+177 KSTGEGIASTGL
-189 IGRVEA
+189 IASVEA
-195 LETQDGVL
+195 LEAQDGVL
-203 TSEIGTLKTSLTNV
+203 AGEIDALETSLTNV
-217 YTKKQTDNAIAAA
+217 YTKTETNSAIAAA

-242 ETLPENANANK
+242 ETLPENANE

-259 RREGGI
+259 RREGGT

-289 LTDYAKKEDILV
+289 LTGYAKTEDILV

-310 TEAGQLTLNAAA
+310 TGAGQLTLKTDA

-368 NLAEIKSVSG
+368 NLAEIKSVST
-378 EFTLTNGELSVSAI
+378 EFTLTNGELSVNAI

-400 PAALA
+400 PDALA
-405 EIETLKGAQSSY
+405 DIATLKGAQSSY

-422 VNGTALELSAEQGVN
+422 VNGTALELSGEQGVN
-437 IPVATD
+437 IPVATN

-458 AVAADGT
+458 AVATDGT
-465 MSVASVN
+465 MSVATVN

-481 EWLEINGGGADLNTW
+481 EWLEINGGGADLSAW

>member
-30 NSQVDLTY
+30 NSQVDLNY
-38 YLTGGTGDKA
+38 YLTGGTGDKT
-48 GVSEYWAS
+48 GVSEYWTS

-71 TDAGVSVLVIKESAS
+71 TNAGVSVLVIKESAS
-86 GFVTEPISAETAVD
+86 GFITEPISAETAVD
-100 GEVITYNADKE
+100 GKVIKYNADKE

-116 FADAAAGARLQ
+116 FAEAATGARLQ
-127 KTATGGVEWV
+127 KTATGIEWV
-137 VPGSDGTMTDV
+137 APGSGGTMTDEDV
-148 QVQQAINDLNRD
+148 KNSITRLTQD
-160 VTSLGTNLRAV
+160 VTDLGTNLETV
-171 EDIVGK
+171 EGIVGK
-177 QSTEEGVASSGL
+177 KSTGEGVASSGL
-189 IGRVEA
+189 IGSVEA
-195 LETQDGVL
+195 LEAQDGVL
-203 TSEIGTLKTSLTNV
+203 AGEIGALETSLSNV
-217 YTKKQTDNAIAAA
+217 YTKQQTDSAIATA

-242 ETLPENANANK
+242 EALPETANE

-259 RREGGI
+259 RREGGA

-289 LTDYAKKEDILV
+289 LTDYARKEDILV

-322 APEINGSNISNI
+322 APKIDGSNISNI
-334 AIANVVGLQ
+334 AITNVAGLQ

-357 LISETLITKVE
+357 LVSNTLITKLG
-368 NLAEIKSVSG
+368 NLAEIKSVSN
-378 EFTLTNGELSVSAI
+378 EFALTDGELSVNAI
-392 AAAKITGL
+392 AAGKITGL
-400 PAALA
+400 PDALA
-405 EIETLKGAQSSY
+405 EIENLKGAQSSY

-422 VNGTALELSAEQGVN
+422 VNGTALELSGEQGVN

-458 AVAADGT
+458 TVAADGT

-481 EWLEINGGGADLNTW
+481 EWLEINGGGADLTAW

>member
-38 YLTGGTGDKA
+38 YLTGGTGDKT
-48 GVSEYWAS
+48 GVSEYWTS

-71 TDAGVSVLVIKESAS
+71 TDAGVSVLVIKEGAS

-111 LTLVG
+111 LTLIG
-116 FADAAAGARLQ
+116 FADAATGARLQ
-127 KTATGGVEWV
+127 KTATGVEWV
-137 VPGSDGTMTDV
+137 VPGSDGTMTDA

-160 VTSLGTNLRAV
+160 VTNLGKDLDTV
-171 EDIVGK
+171 ETIVGK
-177 QSTEEGVASSGL
+177 KSTEEGVASTGL
-189 IGRVEA
+189 IGSVEA
-195 LETQDGVL
+195 LEAQDGIL
-203 TSEIGTLKTSLTNV
+203 AGEIGTLKTDLLNV
-217 YTKKQTDNAIAAA
+217 YTKTETNNAIAAA

-242 ETLPENANANK
+242 EVLPENAND

-259 RREGGI
+259 RREGGT

-289 LTDYAKKEDILV
+289 LTGYAKTEDILV

-310 TEAGQLTLNAAA
+310 TGDGQLTFKAGA

-334 AIANVVGLQ
+334 AITNVAGLQ

-357 LISETLITKVE
+357 LVSNTLITKLG
-368 NLAEIKSVSG
+368 NLAEIKSVSD
-378 EFTLTNGELSVSAI
+378 EFTLTNGELSVNAI

-417 VKSVS
+417 VKSIS
-422 VNGTALELSAEQGVN
+422 VNGTTLELSAEQGVN

-481 EWLEINGGGADLNTW
+481 EWLEINGGGADLTAW

>member
-38 YLTGGTGDKA
+38 YLTGGTGDKT
-48 GVSEYWAS
+48 GVSEYWTS

-116 FADAAAGARLQ
+116 FANAATGARLQ
-127 KTATGGVEWV
+127 KTATGVEWV
-137 VPGSDGTMTDV
+137 VPGSDGTMTEAE
-148 QVQQAINDLNRD
+148 VQQAINDLNRD
-160 VTSLGTNLRAV
+160 VTNLGTDLGAV
-171 EDIVGK
+171 KDIVGK
-177 QSTEEGVASSGL
+177 ESTGEGVASTGL
-189 IGRVEA
+189 IARVEA
-195 LETQDGVL
+195 LETRDGVL
-203 TSEIGTLKTSLTNV
+203 AGKIDALETSLTNV
-217 YTKKQTDNAIAAA
+217 YTKTETDSAIAAA

-242 ETLPENANANK
+242 EVLPENAND

-259 RREGGI
+259 RREDGT

-289 LTDYAKKEDILV
+289 LTGYAKTEDILV

-334 AIANVVGLQ
+334 AITNVVGLQ

-357 LISETLITKVE
+357 LVSNTLITKLG
-368 NLAEIKSVSG
+368 NLAEIKNVSS
-378 EFTLTNGELSVSAI
+378 EFALTNGELSVNAI
-392 AAAKITGL
+392 AADKITGL
-400 PAALA
+400 PAALT
-405 EIETLKGAQSSY
+405 EIENLKGAQSSY
-417 VKSVS
+417 VKSVAI
-422 VNGTALELSAEQGVN
+422 NGTALTLSAEQGVN

-481 EWLEINGGGADLNTW
+481 EWLEINGGGADLNAW

>member
-116 FADAAAGARLQ
+116 FANAAAGARLQ
-127 KTATGGVEWV
+127 KTATGVEWV
-137 VPGSDGTMTDV
+137 VPGSDGTMTEAE
-148 QVQQAINDLNRD
+148 VQQAISDLNRD
-160 VTSLGTNLRAV
+160 VTNLGKGLDAV
-171 EDIVGK
+171 ETIVGK
-177 QSTEEGVASSGL
+177 ESTGEGVPSTGL
-189 IGRVEA
+189 IARVEA

-203 TSEIGTLKTSLTNV
+203 TGEIGTLKTSLANV
-217 YTKKQTDNAIAAA
+217 YTKTETDSAIATA
-230 IAAVDHLSREIV
+230 IAEVGHLSREIV
-242 ETLPENANANK
+242 ETLPENAND

-259 RREGGI
+259 RREGGT

-289 LTDYAKKEDILV
+289 LTGYAKTEDILV

-310 TEAGQLTLNAAA
+310 TEVGQLTLKADA
-322 APEINGSNISNI
+322 APKIDGSNISNI
-334 AIANVVGLQ
+334 AISNVAGLQ
-343 DALNSKVAAEEGKS
+343 NALDSKVAAEEGKS
-357 LISETLITKVE
+357 LISGTLITKVE
-368 NLAEIKSVSG
+368 NLAEIKSVSS
-378 EFTLTNGELSVSAI
+378 EFALVNGELSVSAI
-392 AAAKITGL
+392 AADKITGL
-400 PAALA
+400 PAALTD
-405 EIETLKGAQSSY
+405 IETLKGAQSSY
-417 VKSVS
+417 VKSVAI
-422 VNGTALELSAEQGVN
+422 NGTALTLSAEQGVN

>member
-71 TDAGVSVLVIKESAS
+71 TDAGVSVLVIKESES

-100 GEVITYNADKE
+100 GKVIEYNADKE

-116 FADAAAGARLQ
+116 FAGAAAGARLQ
-127 KTATGGVEWV
+127 KTATGVAWV
-137 VPGSDGTMTDV
+137 VPGSDGTMTDA
-148 QVQQAINDLNRD
+148 QVQEAINGLTQD
-160 VTSLGTNLRAV
+160 VTNLGTNLDAV
-171 EDIVGK
+171 KEIVGK
-177 QSTEEGVASSGL
+177 ESTGEGVASTGL

-195 LETQDGVL
+195 LEAQDGVL
-203 TSEIGTLKTSLTNV
+203 AGEIGTLKTSLTNV
-217 YTKKQTDNAIAAA
+217 YTKTETDSAIAAA

-242 ETLPENANANK
+242 ETLPENANE

-259 RREGGI
+259 RREDGT

-289 LTDYAKKEDILV
+289 LTGYAKTEDILV
-301 KSVSSDFTV
+301 KSVSTDFTV
-310 TEAGQLTLNAAA
+310 TEAGQLTLNANAK
-322 APEINGSNISNI
+322 PEIDGSNISNI
-334 AIANVVGLQ
+334 AISNVTGLQ
-343 DALNSKVAAEEGKS
+343 TALDSKVAAEQGKS

-368 NLAEIKSVSG
+368 NLAEIKSVSD
-378 EFTLTNGELSVSAI
+378 EFTLTNGVLNVSSIPSSKVAGLPDALQDVENLKSAQNEYIKSVAINGAALVMDSNQQVNIAI
-392 AAAKITGL
+392 A
-400 PAALA
+400 
-405 EIETLKGAQSSY
+405 GAD
-417 VKSVS
+417 
-422 VNGTALELSAEQGVN
+422 T
-437 IPVATD
+437 
-443 SVLGVVKSAS
+443 LGVVKSAS

-458 AVAADGT
+458 AVATDGT

-481 EWLEINGGGADLNTW
+481 EWLEINGGGADLSIW

>member
-38 YLTGGTGDKA
+38 YLTGGTGDKT
-48 GVSEYWAS
+48 GVSEYWTS

-71 TDAGVSVLVIKESAS
+71 TDAGVSVLVIKESES

-100 GEVITYNADKE
+100 GEVIAYNADKE

-116 FADAAAGARLQ
+116 YADAATGARLQ
-127 KTATGGVEWV
+127 KGATGVEWV
-137 VPGSDGTMTDV
+137 VPGSDGTMTDAE
-148 QVQQAINDLNRD
+148 VQQAINDLNRN
-160 VTSLGTNLRAV
+160 VTNLGGKLNTV
-171 EDIVGK
+171 EEIVGK
-177 QSTEEGVASSGL
+177 KSTGEGVASTGL
-189 IGRVEA
+189 IARVEA
-195 LETQDGVL
+195 LETRDGVL
-203 TSEIGTLKTSLTNV
+203 AGEIDALETSLTNV
-217 YTKKQTDNAIAAA
+217 YTKQETDSAIATA

-242 ETLPENANANK
+242 ETLPENANE

-259 RREGGI
+259 RREGGT

-289 LTDYAKKEDILV
+289 LTGYAKTEDILV

-343 DALNSKVAAEEGKS
+343 DALNSKVASEEGKS
-357 LISETLITKVE
+357 LVSNTLITKLG

-378 EFTLTNGELSVSAI
+378 EFTLTNGELSVNAI
-392 AAAKITGL
+392 AADKITGL
-400 PAALA
+400 PDALTDIA
-405 EIETLKGAQSSY
+405 TLKGAQSSY
-417 VKSVS
+417 VKSVAI
-422 VNGTALELSAEQGVN
+422 NGTALTLSAEQGVN

>member
-100 GEVITYNADKE
+100 GKVITYNADKE

-116 FADAAAGARLQ
+116 FADATTGARLQ
-127 KTATGGVEWV
+127 KTATGVEWV
-137 VPGSDGTMTDV
+137 VPGSDGTMTEAE
-148 QVQQAINDLNRD
+148 VQQAISDLNRD
-160 VTSLGTNLRAV
+160 VTNLGGKLDAV
-171 EDIVGK
+171 EAIVGK
-177 QSTEEGVASSGL
+177 ESTEEGVASSGL

-203 TSEIGTLKTSLTNV
+203 AGEIDALEASV
-217 YTKKQTDNAIAAA
+217 YTKQQTDNAIAAA

-242 ETLPENANANK
+242 ETLPETANE

-259 RREGGI
+259 RREGGT

-277 GAWEIIGDTSVD
+277 GVWEIIGDTSVD
-289 LTDYAKKEDILV
+289 LTDYAKTEDILV

-310 TEAGQLTLNAAA
+310 TEDGQLTFKAGA

-334 AIANVVGLQ
+334 AISNVAGLQ
-343 DALNSKVAAEEGKS
+343 DALNSKVTSEEGKS
-357 LISETLITKVE
+357 LVSNTLITKLG
-368 NLAEIKSVSG
+368 NLAEIKSVSD
-378 EFTLTNGELSVSAI
+378 EFTLTDGELSVNVI
-392 AAAKITGL
+392 AADKITGL
-400 PAALA
+400 PAALT

-417 VKSVS
+417 VKSVAI
-422 VNGTALELSAEQGVN
+422 NGTALTLSAEQGVN

-481 EWLEINGGGADLNTW
+481 EWLEINGGGADLSTW

>member
-38 YLTGGTGDKA
+38 YLTGGTGDKT

-71 TDAGVSVLVIKESAS
+71 TDTGVSVLVIKESAT

-100 GEVITYNADKE
+100 GEVITYNTSKE

-116 FADAAAGARLQ
+116 FADAATGARLQ
-127 KTATGGVEWV
+127 KTATGVAWV
-137 VPGSDGTMTDV
+137 SPTDGGGMTDEDV
-148 QVQQAINDLNRD
+148 KNSITRLTQD
-160 VTSLGTNLRAV
+160 VTNLGKDLDAV
-171 EDIVGK
+171 EAIVGK
-177 QSTEEGVASSGL
+177 ESTGEGVASTGL

-203 TSEIGTLKTSLTNV
+203 TGEIGTLKTSLSNV
-217 YTKKQTDNAIAAA
+217 YTKKETDNAIAAA

-242 ETLPENANANK
+242 EALPETANE

-259 RREGGI
+259 LREGGA
-265 GQDVYNEYMYIN
+265 GQDVYNEYMYVN

-289 LTDYAKKEDILV
+289 LTNYAKKEDILV
-301 KSVSSDFTV
+301 KSVSPDFTV
-310 TEAGQLTLNAAA
+310 TEVGQLTLKADA
-322 APEINGSNISNI
+322 APEIDGSNISNI
-334 AIANVVGLQ
+334 GISNVVGLQ
-343 DALNSKVAAEEGKS
+343 NALDSKVAAEEGKT
-357 LISETLITKVE
+357 LISETLITKIE
-368 NLAEIKSVSG
+368 SLAEIKNVSN
-378 EFTLTNGELSVSAI
+378 EFTLTNGELSVNAI
-392 AAAKITGL
+392 AADKITGL
-400 PAALA
+400 PAALTD
-405 EIETLKGAQSSY
+405 IDTLKAAQSSY
-417 VKSVS
+417 IKSIAI
-422 VNGTALELSAEQGVN
+422 NGSALTLSAEQGVD
-437 IPVATD
+437 IPVATNT
-443 SVLGVVKSAS
+443 VLGVVKSAT

-458 AVAADGT
+458 NVAADGT
-465 MSVASVN
+465 MSVTSVN
-472 ITSLSQNEG
+472 ITSLNQNEG
-481 EWLEINGGGADLNTW
+481 EWLAINGGGADLNTW

>member
-71 TDAGVSVLVIKESAS
+71 TDAGVSVLVIKEGAS

-116 FADAAAGARLQ
+116 FADAATGARLQ
-127 KTATGGVEWV
+127 KTATGVEWV

-160 VTSLGTNLRAV
+160 VTNLGKDLDAV
-171 EDIVGK
+171 EAIVGK
-177 QSTEEGVASSGL
+177 KSTGEGVASTGL
-189 IGRVEA
+189 IGSVEA
-195 LETQDGVL
+195 LEAQDGVL
-203 TSEIGTLKTSLTNV
+203 AGEINALETGLSNV
-217 YTKKQTDNAIAAA
+217 YTKTETDSAIAAA
-230 IAAVDHLSREIV
+230 ITAVDHLSREIV
-242 ETLPENANANK
+242 EALPENANK

-259 RREGGI
+259 PREGGT

-289 LTDYAKKEDILV
+289 LTGYAKKEDILV

-357 LISETLITKVE
+357 LISETLITKVG
-368 NLAEIKSVSG
+368 NLAEIKSVSS

-400 PAALA
+400 PDALTD
-405 EIETLKGAQSSY
+405 IETLKGAQSSY
-417 VKSVS
+417 VKSVAI
-422 VNGTALELSAEQGVN
+422 NGTALTLSAEQGVN

-458 AVAADGT
+458 TVAADGT

>member
-38 YLTGGTGDKA
+38 YLTGGTGDKT

-86 GFVTEPISAETAVD
+86 GFITEPISAETAVD

-116 FADAAAGARLQ
+116 FADAATGARLQ
-127 KTATGGVEWV
+127 KTATGVEWV

-160 VTSLGTNLRAV
+160 VTNLGKDLDAV
-171 EDIVGK
+171 ETIVGK
-177 QSTEEGVASSGL
+177 ESTGEGVASTGL
-189 IGRVEA
+189 IARVEA
-195 LETQDGVL
+195 LEAQDGVL
-203 TSEIGTLKTSLTNV
+203 AGEINALETGLSNV
-217 YTKKQTDNAIAAA
+217 YTKTETDSAIAAA
-230 IAAVDHLSREIV
+230 ISAVDHLSREIV
-242 ETLPENANANK
+242 EALPENANK

-259 RREGGI
+259 LRGSGT

-277 GAWEIIGDTSVD
+277 GTWEIIGDTSVD
-289 LTDYAKKEDILV
+289 LTGYAKTEDILV

-310 TEAGQLTLNAAA
+310 TGDGQLTFKAGA

-334 AIANVVGLQ
+334 AISNVDGLEA
-343 DALNSKVAAEEGKS
+343 ALNSKVAAEEGKS
-357 LISETLITKVE
+357 LVSNTLITKLG
-368 NLAEIKSVSG
+368 NLAEIKSVSS

-400 PAALA
+400 PDALTD
-405 EIETLKGAQSSY
+405 IETLKGAQSSY
-417 VKSVS
+417 VKSVAI
-422 VNGTALELSAEQGVN
+422 NGTALTLSAEQGVN